1 MSFKLRKIRDS
12 KKGLIGN
19 FIGMF
24 VATIAVVLILL
35 FFILGSV
42 FVKVMSSNSGGVSV
56 RTEGMEGID
65 DIYFYMHDYAKNVKN
80 RFENALE
87 VTQDEK

>member
-42 FVKVMSSNSGGVSV
+42 FVKVMPSNSGGVSV

-65 DIYFYMHDYAKNVKN
+65 DIYSYMYNYAKNVKN